1 MPARRAME
9 TRRDRRRRALRWI
22 LGYAALC
29 VALGLLTGVLWARI
43 TPLATYQVAADA
55 SASMPERQLV
65 EIVAGDAY
73 FVMIG
78 FVVGLG
84 LGVIGWRWLGRLGWT
99 SVLITVL
106 GVSLTALMCFLVGG
120 ILGPHD
126 FESRLAAARP
136 GDRVPIDLTLRT
148 PIAFLAWAFGGVIP
162 LLLASSLVRDPEE
175 PRPLLPRRAAR
186 SGR

>member
-1 MPARRAME
+1 ME

-29 VALGLLTGVLWARI
+29 VALGCLTGVLWI
-43 TPLATYQVAADA
+43 MTTPLASYQVASNA

-73 FVMIG
+73 FVLIG

-84 LGVIGWRWLGRLGWT
+84 LGIIAWRWLGRLGWA
-99 SVLITVL
+99 VVVITVL
-106 GVSLTALMCFLVGG
+106 GVLLAALLCFLVGG
-120 ILGPHD
+120 IFGAHD
-126 FESRLAAARP
+126 FEARLAAARP
-136 GDRVPIDLTLRT
+136 GELVPIDLTLRS
-148 PIAFLAWAFGGVIP
+148 PVAFLAWAFGGVIP